1 VSGRTGIDA
10 TVQAH
15 RALDR
20 EMVRGMVVVAL
31 FAAIS
36 GIARVGQDAAIAWRY
51 GTGPMV
57 DAYYFVTSLAGWPL
71 AVALST
77 LTVLVAPNDAA
88 LRQRDP
94 GAARRFRSELLGA
107 VLLAALLAWPLAW
120 WALDA
125 IATSPLGGLQRSAAA
140 QAVAGVPALVV
151 VVPLGLVGALL
162 AVWMVAAGRHVL
174 TLLEALP
181 ALTLLVMLLAAS
193 GPVLFWGTALG
204 VALQVAAMALVLRGS
219 NDLPRPQLGLSA
231 PWAGFSQG
239 ALALLIGQM
248 LFSLVP
254 LVDPLFAARIG
265 EGAVASLS
273 FASRLI
279 LGLQGLAGLA
289 VQRAGLPLLSRLMA
303 TSPADSRRVALRW
316 AAVAGAAG
324 VLIGLLVAALADPLV
339 SLLFERGRFTATD
352 REQVATLLRYGMLQ
366 MPPFLAGL
374 ALSTALASA
383 RAGGYLALTCW
394 VGLLVK
400 VLFSVVLVAHLGAV
414 GLLVATALMY
424 TATGLTGW
432 FALVR
437 HTRPARHL

>member
-1 VSGRTGIDA
+1 
-10 TVQAH
+10 
-15 RALDR
+15 
-20 EMVRGMVVVAL
+20 
-31 FAAIS
+31 
-36 GIARVGQDAAIAWRY
+36 
-51 GTGPMV
+51 
-57 DAYYFVTSLAGWPL
+57 
-71 AVALST
+71 
-77 LTVLVAPNDAA
+77 
-88 LRQRDP
+88 
-94 GAARRFRSELLGA
+94 
-107 VLLAALLAWPLAW
+107 
-120 WALDA
+120 
-125 IATSPLGGLQRSAAA
+125 
-140 QAVAGVPALVV
+140 
-151 VVPLGLVGALL
+151 
-162 AVWMVAAGRHVL
+162 
-174 TLLEALP
+174 
-181 ALTLLVMLLAAS
+181 
-193 GPVLFWGTALG
+193 
-204 VALQVAAMALVLRGS
+204 
-219 NDLPRPQLGLSA
+219 
-231 PWAGFSQG
+231 
-239 ALALLIGQM
+239 LALLIGQM